1 MIALPA
7 VDLKGGAVV
16 QLVGGRPTDER
27 VRLPDPVAV
36 ARQWVDAGFRALHVV
51 DLDAALGTGSN
62 RAAVEAILA
71 AVDVPVQVGGGVRDD
86 ETADALL
93 AAGAARV
100 IAGTRAVEDAAWI
113 AALAERHPGRVIVAA
128 DVRGRVVVTRGW
140 TAGAG
145 ITVDALLRRLEPLP
159 LAGLLVTDVSREGR
173 MAGADAARF
182 AALAAATRHPV
193 IAAGGIAGMD
203 DLRALAARGVAGAVL
218 GMALYTGGVDA
229 REAAREFP
237 GPDLTRGISS

>member
-1 MIALPA
+1 
-7 VDLKGGAVV
+7 
-16 QLVGGRPTDER
+16 
-27 VRLPDPVAV
+27 
-36 ARQWVDAGFRALHVV
+36 
-51 DLDAALGTGSN
+51 N

-203 DLRALAARGVAGAVL
+203 DLRALAARGIAGAVL
-218 GMALYTGGVDA
+218 GMALYTGGLDA
-229 REAAREFP
+229 REAARGFP